1 MQTHGNDQ
9 SVSDE
14 YIEKIAA
21 SSGQNF
27 AKCYQCGKCTA
38 GCPVA
43 ERMDAPPS
51 MVMRYMQMEMSEELK
66 KSTSRW
72 DCVGCLACGSR
83 CPKFCNPASVMEALR
98 MEDMNSGVRT
108 EEISNLPVDFLKK
121 APQQAIV
128 SGFRKY
134 VP

>member
-1 MQTHGNDQ
+1 MHGEGHNDE
-9 SVSDE
+9 VKDE
-14 YIEKIAA
+14 FIEKIIEL
-21 SSGQNF
+21 SGQNF

-43 ERMDAPPS
+43 DRMDAPPS
-51 MVMRYMQMEMSEELK
+51 MVMRYMQLEMADELK
-66 KSTSRW
+66 ESTSRW

-98 MEDMNSGVRT
+98 MEDMRRGTKSV
-108 EEISNLPVDFLKK
+108 EIENLPVNFVKK
-121 APQQAIV
+121 APQQALV